1 MLHASF
7 LISFPL
13 LDLCLKAATRQPAWR
28 AWAAVAVA
36 AMLAACASP
45 PPPVV
50 STVQVTVVAGPD
62 TNPDA
67 RKRASPVTVRMY
79 ALKSS
84 APFDAADFFSL
95 FDKDTATLGAELV
108 QREEMLMTPGQQKS
122 LALKLG
128 PEVKA
133 IAFLVAFRD
142 LERARWRAVQVV
154 DIGKTAELT
163 AKIAGSQVSLEHKVI
178 VVKK

>member
-7 LISFPL
+7 LTSFPL
-13 LDLCLKAATRQPAWR
+13 FSLRLRAASGQSTRLTWATLC
-28 AWAAVAVA
+28 VV

-108 QREEMLMTPGQQKS
+108 QREEMLMTPGQQKT